1 MKQWYYSREGLQLGP
16 VSEDELLGILNRG
29 EIGGSSLVWHEGM
42 ADWIPLSQFPDLLA
56 RATPGASM
64 PAATLQRPDISLPPR
79 DMAGSVPL
87 PQPPAYHG
95 NYIAPV
101 IPTYMWQSV
110 VALVISAG
118 MMMVICLPIG
128 MPFAI
133 VALVYAS
140 KVEGLR
146 LQGKLME
153 AESASKSAK
162 LWMIIS
168 YALSGIIFLCLA
180 VVFVIFISGA
190 VSGAFSP

>member
-1 MKQWYYSREGLQLGP
+1 MLPGYMWYYSKNGEQMGP
-16 VSEDELLGILNRG
+16 VSQEELFAKTRGG
-29 EIGGSSLVWHEGM
+29 EILPSDLIWREGM
-42 ADWIPLSQFPDLLA
+42 ADWMPLSRVPEFAGQTL
-56 RATPGASM
+56 
-64 PAATLQRPDISLPPR
+64 PAAISPVASSPSLP
-79 DMAGSVPL
+79 AQETGGSVPL

-95 NYIAPV
+95 NYTAPR

-110 VALVISAG
+110 AALLLSAV

-146 LQGKLME
+146 LQGRLME

-162 LWMIIS
+162 VWMIIS
-168 YALSGIIFLCLA
+168 YALSGLIIIGLI
-180 VVFVIFISGA
+180 VVLVIALSSGGFA
-190 VSGAFSP
+190 PVP